1 MILSQGN
8 MLPRLKNRITFT
20 RNVRFRRV
28 TCEQQGLQDRSSENV
43 YRAPFVE
50 HSGWFILTA
59 QAVKCLPGKQV
70 DLSLY
75 PQHHVK
81 AESICQLSTVLVER
95 QIHGA

>member
-1 MILSQGN
+1 
-8 MLPRLKNRITFT
+8 MLPRLKNRITFI

-28 TCEQQGLQDRSSENV
+28 TWEQQSLRDRSSENV

-50 HSGWFILTA
+50 HSDWFILTT
-59 QAVKCLPGKQV
+59 QAAKCLPGKEV

-75 PQHHVK
+75 PQHHIKV
-81 AESICQLSTVLVER
+81 ESIRKLSTVLVER